1 MHQTTLVMLG
11 RGYAIS
17 FTFIS
22 GTEDE
27 LEELIQGL
35 SFQAQASTPNQRP

>member
-1 MHQTTLVMLG
+1 MHQSTLVMLG

-17 FTFIS
+17 FTFIG

-35 SFQAQASTPNQRP
+35 RFQAQASTLNQRP

>member
-17 FTFIS
+17 FTFIG

-35 SFQAQASTPNQRP
+35 SFRGQAATRNRRP

>member
-1 MHQTTLVMLG
+1 MHQATLVMLAH
-11 RGYAIS
+11 GYAIS
-17 FTFIS
+17 FTFIG

-35 SFQAQASTPNQRP
+35 SFQAQASTLKRRP

>member
-17 FTFIS
+17 FTFIG
-22 GTEDE
+22 GTEEE

-35 SFQAQASTPNQRP
+35 SFQAQASTLNQRP